1 MDQRNLRPANDFAIQ
16 YGFKALIYGPPGSA
30 KTPLLNT
37 APRPLLLACEP
48 GLLSMR
54 GSTIPTFCAFT
65 SAAID
70 DFFKWFFNSNE
81 TKQFDTI
88 AVDSISQMAEIYLTD
103 AKKSNKHGLKA
114 YGEMAEKVLE
124 QLGGLYF
131 TKEKHTYLIAKEAA
145 IDDNGTRIRK
155 PYFPGQQLPIEVPHK
170 YDAILR
176 LAMHNVPG
184 VGQKLAFRCVGS
196 LEEMARN
203 RTGML
208 LEFEP
213 PDFSALVRKAIV

>member
-1 MDQRNLRPANDFAIQ
+1 MDIRSLRPANDFAIQ
-16 YGFKALIYGPPGSA
+16 YGFKSIIYGPPGSA

-37 APRPLLLACEP
+37 APRPLLLATEP
-48 GLLSMR
+48 GLLSLR

-81 TKQFDTI
+81 TKKFDTI
-88 AVDSISQMAEIYLTD
+88 GVDSISQLAEIYLTD
-103 AKKSNKHGLKA
+103 AKKSNKHGMKA
-114 YGEMAEKVLE
+114 YGEMEERTYA
-124 QLGGLYF
+124 QLKGLYF
-131 TKEKHTYLIAKEAA
+131 TQHKHTYLIAKEE
-145 IDDNGTRIRK
+145 IINDNGAQIRR
-155 PYFPGQQLPIEVPHK
+155 PHFPGKALGIKVPHD

-203 RTGML
+203 RTGTL
-208 LEFEP
+208 SEFEP
-213 PDFSALVRKAIV
+213 PNFSELVRKAIV